1 MQNLQQD
8 LSSAEQLELFT
19 LFPKHREDSFSM
31 VSLDGFF
38 YGIACLPNM
47 PNPTQWIQEVLP
59 ESVAQSQK
67 KLSRAIE
74 LTFRYYNK
82 VLSAMSEAEPKP
94 RFDGTPAQATA
105 WLEGF
110 GRAFRYD
117 MNAVQELA
125 DVEMDILGKSRDDRL
140 IYAPI
145 VLSLSVDVADAPS
158 DKDRDEIIQLK
169 ASVLKMYS
177 EQSVEK
183 NQDLLSHLIS
193 TVHLLLKPAREQ
205 QMQAIETKTRHEQ
218 GQKISR
224 NSPCFCGSGKKYKH
238 CHGKLGF
245 KE

>member
-1 MQNLQQD
+1 M
-8 LSSAEQLELFT
+8 
-19 LFPKHREDSFSM
+19 FPKHSEDSFSM

-38 YGIACLPNM
+38 YGIACLPTM
-47 PNPTQWIQEVLP
+47 LSPTQSIQEILP

-94 RFDGTPAQATA
+94 RFDGTHTQATA

-117 MNAVQELA
+117 MDAVQELA
-125 DVEMDILGKSRDDRL
+125 DVEMDILGKSRNDGL

-158 DKDRDEIIQLK
+158 DKDREEMIHLK

-183 NQDLLSHLIS
+183 NQDLLLHLIS
-193 TVHLLLKPAREQ
+193 TVHLLLEPAESNR
-205 QMQAIETKTRHEQ
+205 
-218 GQKISR
+218 
-224 NSPCFCGSGKKYKH
+224 C
-238 CHGKLGF
+238 KL
-245 KE
+245 